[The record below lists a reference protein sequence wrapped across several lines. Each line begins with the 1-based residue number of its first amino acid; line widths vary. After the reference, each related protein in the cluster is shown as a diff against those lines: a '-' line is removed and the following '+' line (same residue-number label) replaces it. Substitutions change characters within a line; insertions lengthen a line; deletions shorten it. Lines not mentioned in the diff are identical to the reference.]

1 MNRLFILV
9 LIILCLSCEK
19 KTNEFLLYNQL
30 INYNRE
36 LKQSVK
42 SEYEYLNQKVGNNT
56 FFRKKFDSLNE
67 VNVSLQKSFEELQYE
82 ERKPILDLRDS
93 FNKKYRL
100 NLRFDSPQLY
110 KKIPDSIFDK
120 LTETEI
126 LRLRKKFQ
134 EQYLYNV
141 VEGCK

>member
-1 MNRLFILV
+1 
-9 LIILCLSCEK
+9 
-19 KTNEFLLYNQL
+19 
-30 INYNRE
+30 NYNRE

-42 SEYEYLNQKVGNNT
+42 SEYEYLNQKVGDNI

-67 VNVSLQKSFEELQYE
+67 ISAHLQKSFEKLQYE
-82 ERKPILDLRDS
+82 ERKPILDLRDN
-93 FNKKYRL
+93 FNNKYKL
-100 NLRFDSPQLY
+100 NLKFDSPQLY
-110 KKIPDSIFDK
+110 EKIPDSLFDK

-134 EQYLYNV
+134 EQYLFNV